1 MDPVFEAQK
10 DHPPRLMVSGG
21 SVFDERIRN
30 LMSYALLWVTMATT
44 IQLQP
49 ETKSRLDELK
59 IHPRESYDETLNR
72 LLDIAYDPEP
82 LSEETLQQIEEGI
95 ADIRAGRLRSL
106 EDIALE
112 LGLE

>member
-1 MDPVFEAQK
+1 MAYQGPV
-10 DHPPRLMVSGG
+10 
-21 SVFDERIRN
+21 
-30 LMSYALLWVTMATT
+30 

-49 ETKSRLDELK
+49 ETKSRLDAWK

-72 LLDIAYDPEP
+72 LLDIAFDPEP

-106 EDIALE
+106 EDITQE
-112 LGLE
+112 LGLK

>member
-1 MDPVFEAQK
+1 
-10 DHPPRLMVSGG
+10 MVSGG
-21 SVFDERIRN
+21 SVCDEWIRN
-30 LMSYALLWVTMATT
+30 IIFYTSLWVIMVTT

-72 LLDIAYDPEP
+72 LLDMAYDPEP

>member
-1 MDPVFEAQK
+1 MNPVFEAQK
-10 DHPPRLMVSGG
+10 DHPPRLMVSDG

-106 EDIALE
+106 EDIAQE